1 MAGRQFAGVSP
12 LVGLL
17 VAMASPALASPPH
30 APPDKTAQSASL
42 APAAPALPYG
52 DALILV
58 RSALIAL
65 QQAAETDDYD
75 VLQRLGSASFQQAN
89 PPTRLRE
96 MFAPLRAYNLAS
108 VLVLD
113 PRFAELPH
121 LTPQHMLAM
130 AGAFDIQGKSLR
142 FTLIYQP
149 EGGRWRLFGI
159 GASVN

>member
-1 MAGRQFAGVSP
+1 MAGRQFAGVS
-12 LVGLL
+12 LAVGML
-17 VAMASPALASPPH
+17 VAMAPPALASQPH
-30 APPDKTAQSASL
+30 APPDKTAQSA
-42 APAAPALPYG
+42 APAPAPALPYG

-65 QQAAETDDYD
+65 QQAADTDDYD

-113 PRFAELPH
+113 PRFTELPH

-159 GASVN
+159 GATVS